1 MRAAGEEAT
10 VASIYQLASAATGGR
25 VRLAPPEFGT
35 AGAYSLLVVA
45 GLALL
50 AVTQLYRRITR
61 PSHGGDT
68 RMSLWIWIRNQWDRA
83 AGLLAVLAGA
93 GALAG
98 GWVGASGT
106 VYPAQQ
112 IPFLMSGGLFGIF
125 LLGVGCTAW
134 LSADLRDEWRKLDQL
149 DETLRAA
156 GIVLP
161 ETDSNGSPRVLAD
174 PAGQPATATSGG
186 RP

>member
-1 MRAAGEEAT
+1 MRT
-10 VASIYQLASAATGGR
+10 L
-25 VRLAPPEFGT
+25 
-35 AGAYSLLVVA
+35 GA
-45 GLALL
+45 
-50 AVTQLYRRITR
+50 
-61 PSHGGDT
+61 
-68 RMSLWIWIRNQWDRA
+68 WIRYQWDRA
-83 AGLLAVLAGA
+83 FGLAAVIAGLV
-93 GALAG
+93 ALAA

-149 DETLRAA
+149 DETLRSA
-156 GIVLP
+156 GVVLP
-161 ETDSNGSPRVLAD
+161 DTDESHAVDAVPDDAGR
-174 PAGQPATATSGG
+174 PAIATSGR

>member
-1 MRAAGEEAT
+1 MT
-10 VASIYQLASAATGGR
+10 T
-25 VRLAPPEFGT
+25 
-35 AGAYSLLVVA
+35 
-45 GLALL
+45 
-50 AVTQLYRRITR
+50 
-61 PSHGGDT
+61 
-68 RMSLWIWIRNQWDRA
+68 LWTWIRYQWDRA
-83 AGLLAVLAGA
+83 VGLVAVIAGLV
-93 GALAG
+93 ALTA

-149 DETLRAA
+149 DETLRSA
-156 GIVLP
+156 GVVLP
-161 ETDSNGSPRVLAD
+161 DTDPSSAAEALPDEAGR
-174 PAGQPATATSGG
+174 PAIATSGR